1 MPQLL
6 LELFSE
12 EIPARMQ
19 KRAEEDLARAF
30 GEKLKAHGLEAKAM
44 ATFSSP
50 RRLGLTIDDLPA
62 KAADVNEEKKGPRV
76 GAPDQAL
83 QGFLKSAGL
92 TSIDQAQ
99 VVEDKKGAFYV
110 AKIERAGRETGAIL
124 QEIVP
129 EVIRAFPWP
138 KSMRSGVSDL
148 QWVRP
153 LQNILCLFDGK
164 PVKISV
170 DTVPS
175 EATTWGHRFHAPTPI
190 AVTSV
195 SQYKQ
200 ALAGAHVVIE
210 REERKRV
217 ILEGAKAACAKAG
230 LELVE
235 DAGLLEEVAGL
246 AEWPVVLMGDMDPSF
261 LNLPGEVIRLSM
273 RTHQKYFAVRDPK
286 TKGLAPHFITVAN
299 VSAKDG
305 GKAIA
310 AGNARVLSARLS
322 DAQFFWKVDT
332 ATPLFTEERKAKL
345 QKIVFHQKLGS
356 VWDKVERVKAL
367 AEELC
372 AVTGADKKLV
382 AEAAYLCKMDLVT
395 ETVGEFPELQGQV
408 GRQLY
413 LASPSMGEAPRSGGG
428 GARAG
433 VESTASR
440 GSSAKTGGPHPL
452 SHATRDSS
460 PIEGERESIAAAIED
475 HYRPLGPNDRVPS
488 DPVAV
493 TLALA
498 DKLDTLVG
506 FWAIDEK
513 PTGSSDPFALR
524 RAALGIIRLVLE
536 NGLRL
541 PLVNK
546 VWLATAGIPSCEPM
560 ALEEVDRLYATLDSA
575 GVTITGEEFGSK
587 VSSEASARIQLWF
600 LMLRAE
606 WASAKLLGP
615 NSTDDLSAF
624 LYLCESRIPSLRQK
638 LFRSFGDSELGKRD
652 REDWQRAVDRA
663 IEQLSLRTEEW
674 RASLLAFLAD
684 RLKVQ
689 LRDQGKRHDLV
700 DAVFALGDD
709 DLVRIVARVEALDAF
724 LKTEDGANLL
734 AGYKRAANILA
745 AEEKKGKGL
754 SEADL
759 KAGLDASK
767 LAEPA
772 EKALYDALEKAL
784 PAARAAVEK
793 EEFAHAM
800 KALSGLRA
808 PVDAFFDK
816 VLVNAPEERLRR
828 NRLLLLQRFREA
840 LSQVADFSKIE
851 G

>member
-1 MPQLL
+1 MQLL

-30 GEKLKAHGLEAKAM
+30 TDKLKAAGLEPKAIK
-44 ATFSSP
+44 TFSSP
-50 RRLGLTIDDLPA
+50 RRLGLVIDDLPA

-76 GAPDQAL
+76 GAPDQAI

-110 AKIERAGRETGAIL
+110 AKIERAGRETSAIA
-124 QEIVP
+124 QEIIP
-129 EVIRAFPWP
+129 EIIRAFPWP
-138 KSMRSGVSDL
+138 KSMRSGTGDL

-164 PVKISV
+164 HVPISV
-170 DTVPS
+170 DNVPS
-175 EATTWGHRFHAPTPI
+175 EAKTWGHRFHAPGAIEPKD
-190 AVTSV
+190 AADHAA
-195 SQYKQ
+195 KLR
-200 ALAGAHVVIE
+200 AAHVEID
-210 REERKRV
+210 REARKAR
-217 ILEGAKAACAKAG
+217 ILEGAKTACAAKG

-235 DAGLLEEVAGL
+235 DIGLLEEVAGL
-246 AEWPVVLMGDMDPSF
+246 VEWPVVILGDMDPSF

-299 VSAKDG
+299 VDAKDG

-332 ATPLFTEERKAKL
+332 ATPLFTEERKEKL
-345 QKIVFHQKLGS
+345 KKIVFHQKLGS

-372 AVTGADKKLV
+372 AVTGADPKLV
-382 AEAAYLCKMDLVT
+382 REAASLCKMDLVT

-408 GRQLY
+408 GRQLSA
-413 LASPSMGEAPRSGGG
+413 LTKGNH
-428 GARAG
+428 
-433 VESTASR
+433 ESV
-440 GSSAKTGGPHPL
+440 
-452 SHATRDSS
+452 
-460 PIEGERESIAAAIED
+460 AAAIED
-475 HYRPLGPNDRVPS
+475 HYRPLGPNDRVPT
-488 DPVAV
+488 DKVAV

-506 FWAIDEK
+506 FWIIDEK
-513 PTGSSDPFALR
+513 PSGSSDPYGLR
-524 RAALGIIRLVLE
+524 RAALGFIRVLLE
-536 NGLRL
+536 NRLRL
-541 PLVNK
+541 ALASPLCAAVEGVEAKTRESEVGILVNRMRRPGRKFDLQTLVEDMDRVANDASQAPHFDAWIK
-546 VWLATAGIPSCEPM
+546 VL
-560 ALEEVDRLYATLDSA
+560 
-575 GVTITGEEFGSK
+575 
-587 VSSEASARIQLWF
+587 SSSHRP
-600 LMLRAE
+600 LME
-606 WASAKLLGP
+606 
-615 NSTDDLSAF
+615 
-624 LYLCESRIPSLRQK
+624 
-638 LFRSFGDSELGKRD
+638 
-652 REDWQRAVDRA
+652 
-663 IEQLSLRTEEW
+663 
-674 RASLLAFLAD
+674 FLAD

-724 LKTEDGANLL
+724 LRTEDGANLL

-754 SEADL
+754 SDADL
-759 KAGLDASK
+759 KAGLDSK
-767 LAEPA
+767 LLKEAAEQ
-772 EKALYDALEKAL
+772 ALYDALEKAL

-793 EEFAHAM
+793 EEFAQAM
-800 KALSGLRA
+800 KALSQLRA
-808 PVDAFFDK
+808 PVDAFFEK
-816 VLVNAPEERLRR
+816 VLVNADDALLRR
-828 NRLLLLQRFREA
+828 NRLLLLSRLREA

>member
-6 LELFSE
+6 LEFFSE

-19 KRAEEDLARAF
+19 KRAEEDLSRAL
-30 GEKLKAHGLEAKAM
+30 GEKLKGAGLEPKAIR
-44 ATFSSP
+44 TFSSP
-50 RRLGLTIDDLPA
+50 RRIGAVIDDLPA

-76 GAPDQAL
+76 GSPDQAI

-92 TSIDQAQ
+92 SSIDQAQ

-110 AKIERAGRETGAIL
+110 AKIERAGRETSAIV

-129 EVIRAFPWP
+129 EIVRAFPWP

-164 PVKISV
+164 HVPISV
-170 DTVPS
+170 DIVPS
-175 EATTWGHRFHAPTPI
+175 EAKTWGHRFHAP
-190 AVTSV
+190 
-195 SQYKQ
+195 
-200 ALAGAHVVIE
+200 GAIE
-210 REERKRV
+210 PKDAADHAAKLRAAYVEVDREARKARIV
-217 ILEGAKAACAKAG
+217 EGAKKACVAKG

-235 DAGLLEEVAGL
+235 DIGLLEEVAGL
-246 AEWPVVLMGDMDPSF
+246 VEWPVVILGDMDPAF
-261 LNLPGEVIRLSM
+261 LDLPGEVIRLSM

-286 TKGLAPHFITVAN
+286 TGRLAPHFITVAN
-299 VSAKDG
+299 VDAKDG

-322 DAQFFWKVDT
+322 DAQFFWSVDT

-372 AVTGADKKLV
+372 AVTGADPKLV
-382 AEAAYLCKMDLVT
+382 REAASLCKMDLVT

-408 GRQLY
+408 GRQLSA
-413 LASPSMGEAPRSGGG
+413 LTKGNH
-428 GARAG
+428 
-433 VESTASR
+433 ESV
-440 GSSAKTGGPHPL
+440 
-452 SHATRDSS
+452 
-460 PIEGERESIAAAIED
+460 AAAIED

-513 PTGSSDPFALR
+513 PTGSSDAYGLR
-524 RAALGIIRLVLE
+524 RAALGLVRIILT
-536 NGLRL
+536 NGLRVQL
-541 PLVNK
+541 G
-546 VWLATAGIPSCEPM
+546 AGAHVGNSEIVE
-560 ALEEVDRLYATLDSA
+560 ALRLYSVEKGGGPLK
-575 GVTITGEEFGSK
+575 GVWSGE
-587 VSSEASARIQLWF
+587 
-600 LMLRAE
+600 
-606 WASAKLLGP
+606 
-615 NSTDDLSAF
+615 TDAF
-624 LYLCESRIPSLRQK
+624 VQSL
-638 LFRSFGDSELGKRD
+638 F
-652 REDWQRAVDRA
+652 
-663 IEQLSLRTEEW
+663 
-674 RASLLAFLAD
+674 AFLAD

-709 DLVRIVARVEALDAF
+709 DLVRIVARVEALDVF

-754 SEADL
+754 SEADRQAGIDKALL
-759 KAGLDASK
+759 KEPQEAELNTVLEVAIPLARKAVENEDFMVAMGALAGL
-767 LAEPA
+767 
-772 EKALYDALEKAL
+772 
-784 PAARAAVEK
+784 RV
-793 EEFAHAM
+793 
-800 KALSGLRA
+800 
-808 PVDAFFDK
+808 PVDAFFEK
-816 VLVNAPEERLRR
+816 LLVNADDPALRR
-828 NRLLLLQRFREA
+828 NRLLLLRRFTEA
-840 LSQVADFSKIE
+840 LSAVADFSKIE